1 MKNIGTFLFSFG
13 FLLINCKS
21 SNTKSVSARDTTIN
35 AKTTYNNLFLDSTTL
50 EHFIG
55 AQDSLQ
61 KYRSALFD
69 FYNQRNYEFAWFDAD
84 GMTEQAHSFY
94 HLQNN
99 FAANLNDSSLY
110 NLQLQQLYEW
120 FLINH
125 TTRNKQYD
133 SLCQKAEMVFTG
145 QFFQYALKVYHGS
158 NINVKELGWFIPRK
172 RINTTTLLDSL
183 VDGIPKPLSEYEPLN
198 KQYRLLERFVA
209 KYYIIQKKTSW
220 ENISDN
226 IKYKKGDSSVVIT
239 AIKKRLAAFG
249 DIQTEDTTAFFDIE
263 LTNALKKFQ
272 QRMGLKS
279 NGKLDANT
287 IESLNIPI
295 ENLIQKMRINMER
308 ARWMPYDT
316 AKEDRVVVNIPEF
329 RLNVYDSGKYSFS
342 MPVVVGTA
350 AHGTVIFNDKIRYI
364 VFSPY
369 WNVPTDIIEKEV
381 LPAMKRNSNY
391 LARNNME
398 IVSYSNGIPEVRQKP
413 GLNNS
418 LGGVK
423 FLFPN
428 KYAIYLHD
436 TPGKDAFESLNRPFS
451 HGCIRVGDPKRLA
464 AFLLRRTPVYTADS
478 IEAFMTLPKEKW
490 MDVKPTVQVI
500 IKYFTAWV
508 DPFGQLNFRK
518 DIYGHDKRMAEKLFD
533 Q

>member
-1 MKNIGTFLFSFG
+1 MKDLGPFLLLFCL
-13 FLLINCKS
+13 LLINCKHN
-21 SNTKSVSARDTTIN
+21 NTKSESVRDTSIN
-35 AKTTYNNLFLDSTTL
+35 ALTSYNNLFLDSTSL
-50 EHFIG
+50 ENFIG
-55 AQDSLQ
+55 EQDSFQ
-61 KYRSALFD
+61 KYRSEFFA
-69 FYNQRNYEFAWFDAD
+69 FYNQRNYEFAWFDAN
-84 GMTEQAHSFY
+84 GMTEQAHNFY

-110 NLQLQQLYEW
+110 NLQLQQLYES
-120 FLINH
+120 FLNNH

-172 RINTTTLLDSL
+172 KINMTALLDSL
-183 VDGIPKPLSEYEPLN
+183 VDGTPKSLSEYEPLN
-198 KQYRLLERFVA
+198 KQYRLLEKFVI
-209 KYYIIQKKTSW
+209 KYYMIQKKSSW
-220 ENISDN
+220 DIIPNKR
-226 IKYKKGDSSVVIT
+226 KYKKGDSSNVIA

-249 DIQTEDTTAFFDIE
+249 DLSSSDTTLLYDIE
-263 LTNALKKFQ
+263 LIEALKQFQ
-272 QRMGLKS
+272 HRMGLKS
-279 NGKLDANT
+279 NGTLDENT
-287 IESLNIPI
+287 IESLNTPI
-295 ENLIQKMRINMER
+295 EHLIKKMRINMER
-308 ARWMPYDT
+308 ARWLPYDT
-316 AKEDRVVVNIPEF
+316 AKVDRVVVNIPEF

-350 AHGTVIFNDKIRYI
+350 AHSTVIFNDNIRYI

-369 WNVPTDIIEKEV
+369 WNVPTDITVNEV
-381 LPAMKRNSNY
+381 MPAMKRNRNY

-398 IVSYSNGIPEVRQKP
+398 IVRYSNGIPEVRQKP

-436 TPGKDAFESLNRPFS
+436 TPGKFAFESLNRPFS
-451 HGCIRVGDPKRLA
+451 HGCIRIGDPKRLA
-464 AFLLRRTPVYTADS
+464 AFLLRRVPIYTADS

-490 MDVKPTVQVI
+490 MDVKPRVQVI

-518 DIYGHDKRMAEKLFD
+518 DIYGHDVRMAEKLFD
-533 Q
+533 N